1 MLFRTLFHVASPA
14 GTKGKLSTLI
24 FHRVHAELDP
34 LFPGEVD
41 ATQFSDMC
49 RWLKDWCNVLP
60 LDKALDKLAA
70 GTLPARACAITFDD
84 GYADNHDVALPILKE
99 HGLSATFFIATG
111 FLDGGRMWNDGVI
124 ESIRRTERPVLQL
137 AQVIDGLTE
146 PLPLGD
152 WDEKRSA
159 IYRILA
165 HIKYLPLH
173 ERDAA
178 VAGLARY
185 CAVTLPQDLMMT
197 SAQVRNL
204 YEAGMQI
211 GAHTVSHPILAKLD
225 RDGMRREIGQG
236 KEQLENVIHAP
247 VTLFAYPNGKPD
259 EDYSAV
265 SVEVVKSLGFKAA
278 VSTAWGVG
286 NAESDLFQIPRFTP
300 WDRFR
305 FKFGLRLGMNMFKK
319 QPSLASIP

>member
-1 MLFRTLFHVASPA
+1 MLRTFFQVASPA
-14 GTKGKLSTLI
+14 GSKGSLSTLI
-24 FHRVHAELDP
+24 FHRVHDKPDP

-41 ATQFSDMC
+41 AKQFSDMC

-60 LDKALDKLAA
+60 LDEALDKLAA
-70 GTLPARACAITFDD
+70 GALPARACAITFDD

-99 HGLSATFFIATG
+99 HGLVATFFIATG
-111 FLDGGRMWNDGVI
+111 FLNGGRMWNDSVI
-124 ESIRRTERPVLQL
+124 ESVRQTKWPVLQL

-152 WDEKRSA
+152 WDQKRSA

-165 HIKYLPLH
+165 YIKYLPLQ

-178 VAGLARY
+178 VAALARH
-185 CAVTLPQDLMMT
+185 CAASLPDDLMM
-197 SAQVRNL
+197 SSDKVRHL
-204 YEAGMQI
+204 HQQGMQI

-225 RDGMRREIGQG
+225 REGMRREIGQG
-236 KEQLENVIHAP
+236 KEQLEAVIHAP

-259 EDYSAV
+259 EDYSAI
-265 SVEVVKSLGFKAA
+265 SVEVVKSLGFRAA

-286 NAESDLFQIPRFTP
+286 HAQSDLFQIPRFTP
-300 WDRFR
+300 WDRAR

-319 QPSLASIP
+319 HTPIASIS